1 MRGKVWRHTTTQRK
15 NEYQGPAG
23 LRHVGRGGTVDK
35 WNNMVGACSAGCV
48 ANLGKGPGMMASG
61 CMNFAAMSYI
71 LDLFVGNRNRDPF
84 EAALR
89 DPDSVEKDMMT
100 KQKTN
105 VKS

>member
-1 MRGKVWRHTTTQRK
+1 
-15 NEYQGPAG
+15 
-23 LRHVGRGGTVDK
+23 
-35 WNNMVGACSAGCV
+35 
-48 ANLGKGPGMMASG
+48 MMASG

-105 VKS
+105 AKS